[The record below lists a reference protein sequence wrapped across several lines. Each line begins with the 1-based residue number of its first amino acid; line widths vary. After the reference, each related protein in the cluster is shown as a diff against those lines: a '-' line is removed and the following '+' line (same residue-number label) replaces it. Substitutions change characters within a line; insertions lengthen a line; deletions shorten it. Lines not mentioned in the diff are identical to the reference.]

1 MLDDVLREQRELFL
15 WVRKVPVPV
24 LVLAPPRQGLAWELE
39 QVRVRVPV
47 PESALVLA
55 QAQALAQVLESE
67 LACHLLERR

>member
-15 WVRKVPVPV
+15 WVRMVPV

-55 QAQALAQVLESE
+55 PAQALAQVLESV
-67 LACHLLERR
+67 LACPLLERR